1 MYNIPCFSYQRILAR
16 NTSIGN
22 FHRKIPWHYIYNL
35 FVNKNLNGG
44 HRTNLKQAFVSVMC
58 TNEFS
63 WSFMT
68 LFNLYPQTNATITII
83 IIINTDLWLIRDH
96 PNQLRAIL
104 VNTHALAWHYQRL
117 EIIGCA
123 QHQSPWWF
131 IIHISPSMPSPTE

>member
-1 MYNIPCFSYQRILAR
+1 MVIS
-16 NTSIGN
+16 GN
-22 FHRKIPWHYIYNL
+22 RSLIDIIFKYMTFDQYSNNFNGLGSFYRKIPWHHIYNL
-35 FVNKNLNGG
+35 FINKNVNSG
-44 HRTNLKQAFVSVMC
+44 HPTYPKHAFVSVRC

-123 QHQSPWWF
+123 QH
-131 IIHISPSMPSPTE
+131 

>member
-1 MYNIPCFSYQRILAR
+1 M
-16 NTSIGN
+16 
-22 FHRKIPWHYIYNL
+22 
-35 FVNKNLNGG
+35 NGG
-44 HRTNLKQAFVSVMC
+44 HRTNLKHAFVSVMC

-123 QHQSPWWF
+123 QHQSPW
-131 IIHISPSMPSPTE
+131 